1 MSQRPWGPPPSGNA
15 PGRTP
20 YAQNPYGY
28 NPYGQQPQG
37 WGQPPQGWGQP
48 QQGWGR
54 PSPYGRPGL
63 QPNGPPPRR
72 PAPRRRSALG
82 TLLKTGVLLGLLML
96 GALTVSNLAGGGGG
110 SNDTAYQNDDY
121 QVPPPDTSPPA
132 IPQPETYAEAEQL
145 LVANPFYE
153 QTAPAPVRCEAEP
166 IDVSSASDG
175 ELEDHFNGLME
186 CLVRVWQPPVEGA
199 GWQIV
204 RPTVTVYGQEVT
216 TRCGKSGV
224 NAFYCG
230 ADQQVYYSNRLDD
243 AVPVV
248 ATDKWGADV
257 VMAHE
262 FGHALQARTAILI
275 SSQALGQQ
283 AGDEST
289 ELTFSRRLEV
299 QADCLSGMFLRS
311 VSGSLQIK
319 PADVRGILDV
329 YRAVGDDT
337 VSGDESILG
346 NHGLARSR
354 EYWGQTGLNNGD
366 VGRCN
371 TYTAKAVLVR

>member
-1 MSQRPWGPPPSGNA
+1 MSQRPWGPPPPGNA
-15 PGRTP
+15 PGRAP
-20 YAQNPYGY
+20 AGRNPYGY
-28 NPYGQQPQG
+28 NPYGQAPQG
-37 WGQPPQGWGQP
+37 WGGQRGP
-48 QQGWGR
+48 ATN
-54 PSPYGRPGL
+54 PYGRPGL
-63 QPNGPPPRR
+63 QPYGQPPRG
-72 PAPRRRSALG
+72 PAPRGRSPIRAL
-82 TLLKTGVLLGLLML
+82 LMTGVVLGLLMVA
-96 GALTVSNLAGGGGG
+96 ALAVSNVADGGT
-110 SNDTAYQNDDY
+110 SDTAYQNDNY

-132 IPQPETYAEAEQL
+132 LPQPETYDEAEQL
-145 LVANPFYE
+145 LVANPFYR
-153 QTAPAPVRCEAEP
+153 QATPTPVRCDADP
-166 IDVSSASDG
+166 IDVGDASDS
-175 ELEDHFNGLME
+175 ELEEHFSGLME

-199 GWQIV
+199 RFQIV
-204 RPTVTVYGQEVT
+204 RPTVTVYGEEIT

-230 ADQQVYYSNRLDD
+230 ADQQVYYSNLLDD

-289 ELTFSRRLEV
+289 ELGLSRRLEV

-311 VSGSLQIK
+311 VSGSLRIEQS
-319 PADVRGILDV
+319 DVRGILDV
-329 YRAVGDDT
+329 YRAVGDDS
-337 VSGDESILG
+337 VSGDADIVG

-354 EYWGQTGLNNGD
+354 EYWGQTGLNSGD
-366 VGRCN
+366 VSACN
-371 TYTAKAVLVR
+371 TYTAKSNLVR